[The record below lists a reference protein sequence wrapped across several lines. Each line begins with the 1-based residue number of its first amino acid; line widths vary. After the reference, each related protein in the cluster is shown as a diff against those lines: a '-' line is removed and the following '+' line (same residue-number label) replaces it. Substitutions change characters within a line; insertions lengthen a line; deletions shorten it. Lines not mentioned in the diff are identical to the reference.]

1 MRIVASRLLH
11 SSSNVML
18 QAHNG
23 SGKTTCF
30 TLAMLSRVD
39 ENIKQTQA
47 LCICPTRELVI
58 QNLEVLQKMS
68 RHTQIKAT
76 STSRSESE
84 GKRSAFHDLRH
95 RLNVAS
101 SQCHVDMEP
110 GLCRNQ
116 KVQEQ
121 VVIGTHGKL
130 RNWLSKRML
139 DTSGVKILVFDEA
152 DQMLKVCYIAL

>member
-1 MRIVASRLLH
+1 MAT
-11 SSSNVML
+11 NDAL

-76 STSRSESE
+76 STSRPESE
-84 GKRSAFHDLRH
+84 GKRSAPFQALH
-95 RLNVAS
+95 VAS
-101 SQCHVDMEP
+101 SEYHVDLER
-110 GLCRNQ
+110 GLRRNQ

-139 DTSGVKILVFDEA
+139 DTSAVKILVFDEA
-152 DQMLKVCYIAL
+152 DQMLKVCYGVL